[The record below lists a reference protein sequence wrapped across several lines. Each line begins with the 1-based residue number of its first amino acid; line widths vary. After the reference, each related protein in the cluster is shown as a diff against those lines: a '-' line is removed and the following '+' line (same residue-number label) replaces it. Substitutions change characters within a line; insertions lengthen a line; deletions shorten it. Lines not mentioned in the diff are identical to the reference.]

1 MFVVFLMYFLGINV
15 GLPKLLDSDLGVFG
29 QPRDVEYEIG
39 DMGKTIFRTTVL
51 SQSMESSAES
61 FQ

>member
-1 MFVVFLMYFLGINV
+1 MYFLGINV

-39 DMGKTIFRTTVL
+39 DMGKTIFRATVL